1 MVCLWLC
8 LCVSVSERE
17 KERFIDYYEVYL
29 LYTYSVYICVY
40 TNICIYVNTVFIY
53 SV

>member
-1 MVCLWLC
+1 MCVV
-8 LCVSVSERE
+8 VSVCERE
-17 KERFIDYYEVYL
+17 KDRFIEVYL